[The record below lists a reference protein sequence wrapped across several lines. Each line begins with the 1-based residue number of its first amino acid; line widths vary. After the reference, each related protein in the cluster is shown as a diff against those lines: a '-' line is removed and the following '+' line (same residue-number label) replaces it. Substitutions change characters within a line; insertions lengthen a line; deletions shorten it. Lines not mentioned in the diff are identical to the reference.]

1 MEHLLLFLQEHRQ
14 LAYGILLLGTY
25 IETVF
30 PFSLFVYGEVF
41 LLAGPI
47 LAGLGILDIWAVTLI
62 FYIGGIAG
70 DTTSYCI
77 GRRYGAS
84 FFTHFQQ
91 NRWLGKLFSKKNY
104 GRGLD
109 FFKKHGAWSIFLAR
123 LSGPFSWI
131 TPALAGI
138 FKVPYRQ
145 FALYNIPGVLLGIGE
160 YIVIGY
166 FFADNYQQILHF
178 MQKYTVGTIALL
190 FLLLLGWYRI
200 RSFYEQR
207 TTKGM

>member
-1 MEHLLLFLQEHRQ
+1 MEHLLIFLQEHRQ

-47 LAGLGILDIWAVTLI
+47 LAGLGILDIWTVTLV
-62 FYIGGIAG
+62 FYLGGIAG
-70 DTTSYCI
+70 DTTSFFI

-84 FFTHFQQ
+84 FFAHFQQ
-91 NRWLGKLFSKKNY
+91 KPWLGRLFSEKNY
-104 GRGLD
+104 TSGLQ
-109 FFKKHGAWSIFLAR
+109 FFQRHGKWSIFLAR

-138 FKVPYRQ
+138 FRVPYRQ

-166 FFADNYQQILHF
+166 FFADNYQVTLHF
-178 MQKYTVGTIALL
+178 MQKYTAAALAILGVAVLLYWWKRNGWQKTIQ
-190 FLLLLGWYRI
+190 I
-200 RSFYEQR
+200 Q
-207 TTKGM
+207 